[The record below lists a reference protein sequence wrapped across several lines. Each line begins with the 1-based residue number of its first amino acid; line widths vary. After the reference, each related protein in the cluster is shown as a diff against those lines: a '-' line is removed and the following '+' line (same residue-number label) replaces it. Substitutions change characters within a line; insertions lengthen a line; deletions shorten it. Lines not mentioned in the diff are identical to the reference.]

1 MRCFK
6 PDVLR
11 RTLAVLALY
20 AFLIIDAS
28 PVLALTAR
36 DVTEKMSKEDR
47 YNYLSGLIDMRA
59 FQAAQSGDTA
69 FSKCVNDAYYR
80 DKEGVAWTAVLESLQ
95 KFPDRQAA
103 TIVFLLTQ
111 KMCGVDLR

>member
-1 MRCFK
+1 MRRFK
-6 PDVLR
+6 PAVLR
-11 RTLAVLALY
+11 RTLAVLALS
-20 AFLIIDAS
+20 AFSIFA
-28 PVLALTAR
+28 VLPARAITAR

-47 YNYLSGLIDMRA
+47 YNYLTGLIDMRA
-59 FQAAQSGDTA
+59 FQAAQSGDNA

-80 DKEGVAWTAVLESLQ
+80 DKEGSAWAAVLESLQ

-111 KMCGVDLR
+111 KMCGS

>member
-6 PDVLR
+6 PDALR
-11 RTLAVLALY
+11 RTLAALALS
-20 AFLIIDAS
+20 AFSIFA
-28 PVLALTAR
+28 VLPARAITAR

-47 YNYLSGLIDMRA
+47 YNYLTGLIDMRA
-59 FQAAQSGDTA
+59 FQAGQSGDTA

-80 DKEGVAWTAVLESLQ
+80 DKDGGAWVAVLESLQ

-111 KMCGVDLR
+111 KMCGG

>member
-1 MRCFK
+1 MCLFK
-6 PDVLR
+6 LDVPR
-11 RTLAVLALY
+11 RTLAVFMLS
-20 AFLIIDAS
+20 AFSVMGMSSAMAI
-28 PVLALTAR
+28 TAK
-36 DVTEKMSKEDR
+36 DVTEKMSKDER
-47 YNYLSGLIDMRA
+47 YNYLTGLIDMRA

-80 DKEGVAWTAVLESLQ
+80 DKEGSAWIAVLESLQ

-111 KMCGVDLR
+111 KMCGG